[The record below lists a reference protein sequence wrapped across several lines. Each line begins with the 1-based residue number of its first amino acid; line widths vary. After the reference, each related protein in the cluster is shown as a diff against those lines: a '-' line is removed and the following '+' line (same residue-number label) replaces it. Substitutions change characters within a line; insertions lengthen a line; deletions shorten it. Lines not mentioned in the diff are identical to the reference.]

1 MKRMYLLCMLSLFA
15 VSQAFAGTTGK
26 VAGVIKD
33 AQTGEV
39 LPGANVVVI
48 GTRLGATTD
57 IDGAYFILNVPP
69 GIMEVQASMVG
80 YAKVTQTGVR
90 VKIDQTAKLNF
101 ELREEAL
108 QGDEILVVAV
118 RPPVEIDLTASKQT
132 MTTEELQL
140 SWANT
145 VEEAVELQS
154 GVGIRNSIR
163 GGFGINAAYM
173 VDGVD
178 MRDNF
183 TQSSFVVTNTSAIQE
198 MEVLS
203 GGYNAEYGQAN
214 DAIHQHRDPV
224 RARQMALECQDAHA
238 PARQVPLGPEYLQRG
253 KCRTPSDHQILFR
266 QQRHGGFLERLLARA
281 GH

>member
-145 VEEAVELQS
+145 VEEAVETPVRGGDS
-154 GVGIRNSIR
+154 GNSIR

-178 MRDNF
+178 MRDSISRNR
-183 TQSSFVVTNTSAIQE
+183 
-198 MEVLS
+198 VLS
-203 GGYNAEYGQAN
+203 
-214 DAIHQHRDPV
+214 
-224 RARQMALECQDAHA
+224 
-238 PARQVPLGPEYLQRG
+238 
-253 KCRTPSDHQILFR
+253 
-266 QQRHGGFLERLLARA
+266 
-281 GH
+281 